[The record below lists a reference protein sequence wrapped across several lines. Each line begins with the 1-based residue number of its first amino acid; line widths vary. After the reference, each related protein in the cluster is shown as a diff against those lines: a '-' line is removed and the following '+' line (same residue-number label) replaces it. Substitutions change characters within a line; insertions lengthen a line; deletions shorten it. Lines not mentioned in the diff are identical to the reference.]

1 MHSGKR
7 YNFFPPSSLV
17 GCQWNSNLYMQSTVC
32 LCAKAWRRNVIT
44 LSIYANKQHTRWK
57 IETTEKVSGLSVSRE
72 FLFSVHMAEA
82 RNQLQNRRQYPLFI
96 PQYLIFHT
104 WEFCLIFFFLHPIFT
119 DLISSDCFWYRK
131 VWTKESSCA
140 CGSFQR
146 CSMQFF
152 PDKMEINVKRTT
164 HVRQQRRCIR
174 GCRTFVSAALF
185 ALFAFNFLIQTK

>member
-104 WEFCLIFFFLHPIFT
+104 WEFCLIFFFTPNIYRFNL
-119 DLISSDCFWYRK
+119 FW
-131 VWTKESSCA
+131 
-140 CGSFQR
+140 
-146 CSMQFF
+146 
-152 PDKMEINVKRTT
+152 
-164 HVRQQRRCIR
+164 
-174 GCRTFVSAALF
+174 L
-185 ALFAFNFLIQTK
+185 FLIPKSLDKRVELRLRKLPTVQYATFSR